1 MRILQEK
8 GENLRFWR
16 GANSF
21 GDINSHGVT
30 LLCASMPK
38 FYAQKREENA

>member
-21 GDINSHGVT
+21 GGVHLCGAT
-30 LLCASMPK
+30 LFCVNICKP
-38 FYAQKREENA
+38 YAQKREESA